1 MASDLANPVIVVAA
15 LAVTYVV
22 HSTILIGLAWTA
34 IRVFRLTSP
43 ALRERLWKGAAVAGL
58 LTTPL
63 QFSATSEYS
72 LFVIPVGARFP
83 DVAPQSPEVVFPS
96 DVLSG
101 SPDSVVS
108 RSPDRD
114 TPATAGLPNASD

>member
-15 LAVTYVV
+15 LAVTYLV

-43 ALRERLWKGAAVAGL
+43 ALCERLWKGAAVAGL

-63 QFSATSEYS
+63 QFLVASEFA
-72 LFVIPVGARFP
+72 LFVIPVAARFP
-83 DVAPQSPEVVFPS
+83 DVAPQSPEVVFAS

-114 TPATAGLPNASD
+114 SVVTRSPDRDTP